1 MHALQ
6 MTAPA
11 SDSGTTQVVQLDE
24 PEPGPGDV
32 AIEVAFAGVNFID
45 VMSRRGDPGY
55 ASGWPYVPG
64 LDAGWDHAVVAD
76 LAVAAAI
83 RQHMPAG
90 ADVVLDPTGTQNLD
104 LDLEIAA
111 PGARVVL
118 FGNTAGGTPAP
129 LPPMGRLIGGN
140 IGILGFSI
148 SRLRRDRPDLVA
160 AALRRSLEL
169 LAAGAVRSEVT
180 VLDSLAAVPE
190 VHDLLANR
198 RGVGKYVA
206 RVA

>member
-76 LAVAAAI
+76 LAAAAAI

-118 FGNTAGGTPAP
+118 CGNAAGGTPAP